1 MKSKE
6 AGFCLTMRRISR
18 LFVNTFI
25 SCTNHLSGR
34 FIYLRLCPFFPR
46 LDSHN
51 VRTNLLSQIFPPL
64 TQCSNLLS
72 LLSTQCT
79 NHLIHF
85 SFQSRNVRTTFHF
98 NFKKKK
104 NPPGWELG
112 SNLENTSETT
122 PPPLPPS
129 VTTKTHNYVCDDD
142 DDDNNNGEKR
152 QDSGH
157 TKSVSSY

>member
-34 FIYLRLCPFFPR
+34 VIYLRLFPFFPR
-46 LDSHN
+46 LESHN

-98 NFKKKK
+98 NYKKIKK
-104 NPPGWELG
+104 SPRVGVGVESRKHQRNYSTTSSTISDHKNTQLRLRRRRRRQQQRREAAGLG
-112 SNLENTSETT
+112 
-122 PPPLPPS
+122 
-129 VTTKTHNYVCDDD
+129 TH
-142 DDDNNNGEKR
+142 
-152 QDSGH
+152 
-157 TKSVSSY
+157 